1 MEMSIFVYKYFSK
14 EIQICMKNTCNVNI
28 IAIFLGAS
36 FMLWAV
42 WMFAMVNKQT
52 KNQQPTLDHQKQ
64 LPRTIHIPETNPPF
78 WPYVHDQRPTRFASY
93 NAYPWKRQ
101 NKRSKHS
108 EWKNGLIAMR
118 HEADDP
124 FRVQSFPPLLLA
136 RRYAHFRLL
145 PISREAQIS
154 SVCLRFHSKTHYYYY
169 GGTRL
174 GSRGGVDEPLLL
186 RLAILPA
193 ALAYHIPHAKRHG
206 RPVLCVRK
214 RKRFYYPF
222 AEVAIATRR
231 KLNKKQLVY
240 DR

>member
-1 MEMSIFVYKYFSK
+1 
-14 EIQICMKNTCNVNI
+14 
-28 IAIFLGAS
+28 
-36 FMLWAV
+36 
-42 WMFAMVNKQT
+42 MVNKQT

-174 GSRGGVDEPLLL
+174 GPGVALMSRFFCVWPFSRLLWHTTYHTP
-186 RLAILPA
+186 RDMG
-193 ALAYHIPHAKRHG
+193 ALF
-206 RPVLCVRK
+206 CVCESENAFTTLLQK
-214 RKRFYYPF
+214 
-222 AEVAIATRR
+222 
-231 KLNKKQLVY
+231 
-240 DR
+240 